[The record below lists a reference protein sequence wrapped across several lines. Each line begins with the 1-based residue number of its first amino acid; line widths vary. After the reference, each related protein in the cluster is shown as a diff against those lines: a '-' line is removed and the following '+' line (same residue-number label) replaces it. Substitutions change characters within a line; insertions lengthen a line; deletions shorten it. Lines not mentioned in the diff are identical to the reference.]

1 MDASTI
7 ETKKA
12 DGRRSVAEPVIW
24 AGREVVG
31 MTFDGELVGVLTEV
45 PIDTGVAVVGVEED
59 ETVEVVEEEELEV
72 VVVVEK
78 DEAVEVVKEEE
89 LEVVVVVVVV
99 VAIAVVLVLVLGTVV
114 ELNKWTGFVAVL
126 DAQYWTYTANFGAR

>member
-78 DEAVEVVKEEE
+78 DEAVEVVEDEE
-89 LEVVVVVVVV
+89 LEVVVVVV

-114 ELNKWTGFVAVL
+114 ELNKWTGFVAVI

>member
-7 ETKKA
+7 ESKKA

-31 MTFDGELVGVLTEV
+31 MIFDGELVGVLTEV
-45 PIDTGVAVVGVEED
+45 PIDTSVAVVGVEED

-72 VVVVEK
+72 VAVVEK
-78 DEAVEVVKEEE
+78 DEAEEVAEEEE
-89 LEVVVVVVVV
+89 LEVVVVVVVT
-99 VAIAVVLVLVLGTVV
+99 IAVVLVLVLGTVV
-114 ELNKWTGFVAVL
+114 ELNKWSGFVAVL
-126 DAQYWTYTANFGAR
+126 DAQY